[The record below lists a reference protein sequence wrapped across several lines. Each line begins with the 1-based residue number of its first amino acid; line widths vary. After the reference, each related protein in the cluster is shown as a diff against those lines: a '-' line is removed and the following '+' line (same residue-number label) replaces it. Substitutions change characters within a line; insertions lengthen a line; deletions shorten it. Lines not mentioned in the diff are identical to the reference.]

1 MINCIAIDD
10 EPLALDLIE
19 DYCSRLEY
27 LDLKKC
33 FTKPSEASDYL
44 NKFPVDLLF
53 LDIQMPDIS
62 GIEFYK
68 GLKTNKPVIFTTAH
82 SEYAVEGFNLNAVDY
97 LLKPI
102 MFSRFEQAVAKT
114 YDHINYL
121 NHKNHDADNNLFVR
135 SEYKLCK
142 IAISDI
148 RYIEGL
154 DNYVRIFTENSKPV
168 ISHMSLKAIYEKLP
182 GNMFLRVHRSFIIN
196 SERDISY
203 CNRNIRL
210 GEKQIPVGISYEENV
225 KRFFGLKQETVIAN
239 PSGQLRSQLSAE
251 MQDKTLI

>member
-10 EPLALDLIE
+10 EPLALNLIA
-19 DYCSRLEY
+19 DYCSKLEY
-27 LDLKKC
+27 LDFKKC
-33 FTKPSEASDYL
+33 FTKPSEAADYL
-44 NKFPVDLLF
+44 DKFPIDLLF
-53 LDIQMPDIS
+53 LDIQMPDVS

-68 GLKTNKPVIFTTAH
+68 GLKTNKLVIFTTAH

-102 MFSRFEQAVAKT
+102 MFSRFEQAVTKT
-114 YDHINYL
+114 YDYINYL
-121 NHKNHDADNNLFVR
+121 NNKNHDIDNNLFVR

-154 DNYVRIFTENSKPV
+154 DNYVRIFIENSKPV
-168 ISHMSLKAIYEKLP
+168 ISHMSLKAIYERLP
-182 GNMFLRVHRSFIIN
+182 GHMFLRVHRSFIIN
-196 SERDISY
+196 CKRDLSY
-203 CNRNIRL
+203 CNRSIQL

-225 KRFFGLKQETVIAN
+225 KRYFGLK
-239 PSGQLRSQLSAE
+239 
-251 MQDKTLI
+251 